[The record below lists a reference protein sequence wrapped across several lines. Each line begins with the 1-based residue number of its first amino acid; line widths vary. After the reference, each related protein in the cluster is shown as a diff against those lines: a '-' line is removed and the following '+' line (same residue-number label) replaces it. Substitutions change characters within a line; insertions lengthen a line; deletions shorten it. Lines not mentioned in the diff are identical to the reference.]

1 MDDETREL
9 PNSGERRP
17 CRLRSRAVAAA
28 EWLLA
33 ALLLAADAALL
44 LLLWEALPWL
54 MG

>member
-9 PNSGERRP
+9 SRPGERRL
-17 CRLRSRAVAAA
+17 RRWRSRAVAAA